1 MRAKEV
7 KWATGGFV
15 AGFLLCYL
23 LVGAFRSEPAASPVI
38 ARAAPGAAW
47 LPVPAV
53 PVVRVTNLRLPEL
66 RMESPP
72 RWVGRGLH
80 PPRTLNGGY
89 SLDLIDTHY
98 QLPQKPEA
106 P

>member
-1 MRAKEV
+1 M

-15 AGFLLCYL
+15 GGLLLCYL
-23 LVGAFRSEPAASPVI
+23 LVGAFRSEPAASPVLVK
-38 ARAAPGAAW
+38 ATSGAAW

-53 PVVRVTNLRLPEL
+53 PVVRVTNLPLPEL
-66 RMESPP
+66 RIESPP
-72 RWVGRGLH
+72 RWVGRRL
-80 PPRTLNGGY
+80 PPRRALNRGY

-98 QLPQKPEA
+98 QLPQRPEG